1 MRLHEVKDMPT
12 LDVVE
17 AQIGRFCVIYGK
29 NLEED
34 ELSLMIEEWFQ
45 ACEGM
50 SDEAFL
56 AACEETKKT
65 ARFFPIPQQVIAAHD
80 MRQRRSVA
88 EQKNIEVSEDQ
99 RERNRIYSQVMRL
112 RMSERV
118 TKQECDP
125 VFDRSVIG
133 TPASLRAGVNIL
145 KRFGIEVAV

>member
-1 MRLHEVKDMPT
+1 MPT

-65 ARFFPIPQQVIAAHD
+65 ARFFPIPQQVIAAND
-80 MRQRRSVA
+80 MRPRRSVA
-88 EQKNIEVSEDQ
+88 AEPKNTGISPDQ
-99 RERNRIYSQVMRL
+99 RERNKIYSRVMKL
-112 RMSERV
+112 RIAEKI
-118 TKQECDP
+118 TKEEADP
-125 VFDRSVIG
+125 VFDRKVVG
-133 TPASLRAGVNIL
+133 TPASLQAGAQIL
-145 KRFGIEVAV
+145 RRFGFEVQV

>member
-1 MRLHEVKDMPT
+1 MPKIET
-12 LDVVE
+12 VQRQV
-17 AQIGRFCVIYGK
+17 ASFCVVYGRTP
-29 NLEED
+29 D
-34 ELSLMIEEWFQ
+34 EGEMPLLVSEWAA
-45 ACEGM
+45 ACGEM
-50 SDEAFL
+50 SDEAFV

-65 ARFFPIPQQVIAAHD
+65 ARYFPIPQQVIAAHD

-99 RERNRIYSQVMRL
+99 RERNRIYSQVMKL